1 LGINQGKD
9 DERIGF
15 VQRETEGA
23 EPKCWNLGVVF
34 SVERPLSCARTSQVV
49 LWDWMREVWPSFN
62 IENERFSD
70 RRIKRMMRR
79 KLKIAT
85 KLKLDRLNRS

>member
-1 LGINQGKD
+1 MGNHGRELQSASLMCFNWFQYSFDDWASTKEKMMSELGLSK
-9 DERIGF
+9 EKPK
-15 VQRETEGA
+15 GA

-62 IENERFSD
+62 IENE
-70 RRIKRMMRR
+70 
-79 KLKIAT
+79 
-85 KLKLDRLNRS
+85 

>member
-1 LGINQGKD
+1 MGL
-9 DERIGF
+9 DERGL
-15 VQRETEGA
+15 A
-23 EPKCWNLGVVF
+23 K
-34 SVERPLSCARTSQVV
+34 
-49 LWDWMREVWPSFN
+49 FN